1 MKSSST
7 MTKMDAKS
15 SHRRSCANSSA
26 LPIQLVWKWPDV
38 PCSGLRKP
46 GVGSAAAGNRP
57 KTARRAAQDRPPR
70 RRWRRRSLC
79 AHPAKAPFN
88 PTPTAQRRSRGR
100 AALSEGLIATSH
112 AFSAPYK
119 GSTGSAAGA
128 HHHLAPPDDC
138 AAAAARAPDLF
149 SCTPGGSIFKQGE
162 KSRDGR

>member
-1 MKSSST
+1 MNILVLCMEVLTYQSGVLKSSSA

-70 RRWRRRSLC
+70 RRWRRQACARTPPKPPSTPPLLRSG
-79 AHPAKAPFN
+79 
-88 PTPTAQRRSRGR
+88 GR
-100 AALSEGLIATSH
+100 AAEWR
-112 AFSAPYK
+112 YR
-119 GSTGSAAGA
+119 
-128 HHHLAPPDDC
+128 
-138 AAAAARAPDLF
+138 RA
-149 SCTPGGSIFKQGE
+149 
-162 KSRDGR
+162 